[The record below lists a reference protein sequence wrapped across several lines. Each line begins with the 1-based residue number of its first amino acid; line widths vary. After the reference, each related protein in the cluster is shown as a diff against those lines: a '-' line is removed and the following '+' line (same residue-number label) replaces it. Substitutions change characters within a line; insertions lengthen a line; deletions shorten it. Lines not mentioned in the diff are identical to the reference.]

1 MAAEIHDS
9 TMQLLA
15 SLGLAIGQLKRTES
29 EQDRPEIIADMEQ
42 LLATTQSEIRAISY
56 LAHPPLLKEIGLPP
70 AIQLLTDGF
79 ARRTGL
85 KVELHVQD
93 DLKATWQAAEM
104 ALYRVVQEALSNVHR
119 HAHATEIAV
128 GLFTRRSMTHVVVTD
143 NGAGMPSQVAR
154 GVGLASMRERVICLG
169 GRFSIRSA
177 GQGTAVIASLPLQ
190 PVIRAVGDLAV
201 HG

>member
-1 MAAEIHDS
+1 
-9 TMQLLA
+9 
-15 SLGLAIGQLKRTES
+15 
-29 EQDRPEIIADMEQ
+29 
-42 LLATTQSEIRAISY
+42 
-56 LAHPPLLKEIGLPP
+56 
-70 AIQLLTDGF
+70 
-79 ARRTGL
+79 L

-177 GQGTAVIASLPLQ
+177 GPGTAVIASLPLQ